1 MSIFKACDIR
11 GTYGKDLTAEDAFNI
26 GRAFGT
32 IIEGRSVVVG
42 GDVRL
47 STPALKQE
55 LIRGLFLT
63 GCKVTDIGTLPTP
76 AFYYSKRHLGTY
88 AGVMVTASHN
98 PARYN
103 GFKFTFGELPVQEK
117 DIEYIEKLTKS
128 NDYRSGNGYIENH
141 PMLEEYQKYIR
152 SLFKPISGKIKV
164 VIDAGNGVCGPV
176 AIKLF
181 ESLGYEVVT
190 LFCEPD
196 GNFPNREPNPAV
208 AENLRHLQEK
218 VIETNADL
226 GIAFDGDGDRV
237 AFVDE
242 KGEILS
248 SERGIIIFARY
259 LFEKYGPG
267 KVVYDHKC
275 STIVEKEISK
285 AGGEAIRE
293 KSGHAFI
300 KRNFLLQDA
309 VMAGEISGH
318 YFFKELGGDD
328 GIYAALLMGEL
339 LDEKKVKL
347 SQLSSQIP
355 DYYIT
360 PDIRVP
366 YPYDDKEELLKN
378 VKEKFKEYPIDTMDG
393 VRAIFPNGWG
403 LIRISVT
410 EPVITMRFEGDTPE
424 NLAAIKEHFLEAVP
438 KIKALIKD

>member
-1 MSIFKACDIR
+1 
-11 GTYGKDLTAEDAFNI
+11 
-26 GRAFGT
+26 
-32 IIEGRSVVVG
+32 VVVG

-103 GFKFTFGELPVQEK
+103 GFKFTFGELPVQEE

-141 PMLEEYQKYIR
+141 PMLEKYQKYIR
-152 SLFKPISGKIKV
+152 NLFKPISGKIKV
-164 VIDAGNGVCGPV
+164 VIDAGNGVCGPL

-293 KSGHAFI
+293 KS
-300 KRNFLLQDA
+300 
-309 VMAGEISGH
+309 
-318 YFFKELGGDD
+318 
-328 GIYAALLMGEL
+328 
-339 LDEKKVKL
+339 
-347 SQLSSQIP
+347 
-355 DYYIT
+355 
-360 PDIRVP
+360 
-366 YPYDDKEELLKN
+366 
-378 VKEKFKEYPIDTMDG
+378 
-393 VRAIFPNGWG
+393 
-403 LIRISVT
+403 
-410 EPVITMRFEGDTPE
+410 
-424 NLAAIKEHFLEAVP
+424 
-438 KIKALIKD
+438 